1 MTTPPAESS
10 TAQRHLPP
18 GTTAAERIGR
28 VRFPAYR
35 LVTGDQTVATLGRYS
50 WLNVYFG
57 FGQRIVLDDG
67 ARWRV
72 KAIEYGGSLCP
83 VVADAS
89 NHRVAMATPGA
100 HEGGRMGPVGYY
112 GIDGPDYGYR
122 LNAADGGLGRPG
134 RWLLTEHEEAI
145 AVVTRRPNAITARGE
160 TPLGGALLC
169 LMLARFGMPGDAD
182 LGAPRFHWD

>member
-1 MTTPPAESS
+1 MTTPPSESP
-10 TAQRHLPP
+10 AARRLPP
-18 GTTAAERIGR
+18 GTTAAERVGR
-28 VRFPAYR
+28 IRFPAYR
-35 LVTGDQTVATLGRYS
+35 IAHEGRAIASLGRYS

-57 FGQRIVLDDG
+57 FGQPIVLEDG

-100 HEGGRMGPVGYY
+100 RETGRMGPVGYY

-122 LNAADGGLGRPG
+122 LSAVESGPGRPG
-134 RWLLTEHEEAI
+134 RWLLTEHEEDI
-145 AVVTRRPNAITARGE
+145 AVVTRRPNAITAPGE
-160 TPLGGALLC
+160 IPLGGALLC